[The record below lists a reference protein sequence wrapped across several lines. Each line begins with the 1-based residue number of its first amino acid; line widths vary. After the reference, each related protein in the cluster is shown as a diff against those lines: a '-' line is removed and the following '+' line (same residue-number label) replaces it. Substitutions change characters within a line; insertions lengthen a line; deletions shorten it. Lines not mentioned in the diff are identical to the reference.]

1 VEGLKI
7 LAFSLQD
14 RPRVSLQ
21 AVPQQVVSKLRESVT
36 RRVYLW
42 VVLLYGKHPLHGA
55 DFQKPNYDILTACMV
70 QLIIV
75 ELLLLVAARK
85 EIFWPAVQTATACRG
100 VVVYEKLEFRPYT
113 VGEDES
119 WLLPT

>member
-1 VEGLKI
+1 MEGLKI

-21 AVPQQVVSKLRESVT
+21 AVPQQVIAKLRESVISWW
-36 RRVYLW
+36 VYLW

-55 DFQKPNYDILTACMV
+55 EFQKPNYDILTACMV

-75 ELLLLVAARK
+75 ELLLVVAARK
-85 EIFWPAVQTATACRG
+85 EIFWLAVQTATAC
-100 VVVYEKLEFRPYT
+100 
-113 VGEDES
+113 
-119 WLLPT
+119 